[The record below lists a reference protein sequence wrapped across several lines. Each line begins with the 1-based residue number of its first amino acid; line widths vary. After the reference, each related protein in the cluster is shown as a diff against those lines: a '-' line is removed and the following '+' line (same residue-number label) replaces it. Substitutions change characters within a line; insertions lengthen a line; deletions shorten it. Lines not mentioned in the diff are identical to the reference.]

1 MTKNTMHELNKSQ
14 LEKVTGG
21 AVASDPNN
29 MIQDERLA
37 ELEQR
42 LKQFMKT
49 KHGQE
54 LGLPTDQPNGSFLG
68 GSSLGGGF
76 GNGPFPDPLALQ

>member
-21 AVASDPNN
+21 AVASDPNT

-49 KHGQE
+49 KRGQE
-54 LGLPTDQPNGSFLG
+54 LGLPTDMLNGSFLG
-68 GSSLGGGF
+68 GCLGSGF

>member
-21 AVASDPNN
+21 AASDPDTKL
-29 MIQDERLA
+29 QDERLA

-54 LGLPTDQPNGSFLG
+54 LGLPNDQPNGSFLG
-68 GSSLGGGF
+68 GGF
-76 GNGPFPDPLALQ
+76 GDCFGNNPAYNSDALQ

>member
-21 AVASDPNN
+21 AASDLDTKL
-29 MIQDERLA
+29 QDERLA

-49 KHGQE
+49 KRGQE
-54 LGLPTDQPNGSFLG
+54 LGLPTDMPNGSFLG

>member
-1 MTKNTMHELNKSQ
+1 MTKNTMHEHNKSQ

-21 AVASDPNN
+21 AVASDPNT

-49 KHGQE
+49 KRGQE
-54 LGLPTDQPNGSFLG
+54 LGLPTDMPNGSFLG

>member
-21 AVASDPNN
+21 AVASDPNT

-37 ELEQR
+37 EFEQR

-49 KHGQE
+49 KRGQE
-54 LGLPTDQPNGSFLG
+54 LGLPTDQPNGGFLG

>member
-1 MTKNTMHELNKSQ
+1 MTKNTIHELNKSQ

-21 AVASDPNN
+21 AASDPDTKL
-29 MIQDERLA
+29 QDERLA

-49 KHGQE
+49 KRGQE

>member
-21 AVASDPNN
+21 AASDPNA

-49 KHGQE
+49 KRGQE

>member
-21 AVASDPNN
+21 AASDPNT

-49 KHGQE
+49 KRGQE
-54 LGLPTDQPNGSFLG
+54 LGLPTDMPNGSFLG
-68 GSSLGGGF
+68 GGLGSGF

>member
-1 MTKNTMHELNKSQ
+1 MTKNTMHELNQSQ

-21 AVASDPNN
+21 AVASDPNT

-37 ELEQR
+37 ELAER

-49 KHGQE
+49 KRGQE
-54 LGLPTDQPNGSFLG
+54 LELPTDMPNGSFFG
-68 GSSLGGGF
+68 GNSLGGGF
-76 GNGPFPDPLALQ
+76 GNDPFPDPLALQ

>member
-21 AVASDPNN
+21 AAYDPDTKL
-29 MIQDERLA
+29 QDERLA

-49 KHGQE
+49 KRGQE
-54 LGLPTDQPNGSFLG
+54 LGLPTDMPNGGF
-68 GSSLGGGF
+68 LGGGF
-76 GNGPFPDPLALQ
+76 GDCFGNNPAYNSDALQ

>member
-14 LEKVTGG
+14 LEKVKGG
-21 AVASDPNN
+21 AVASDPNT

-49 KHGQE
+49 KRGQE
-54 LGLPTDQPNGSFLG
+54 LGLPTDMPNGSFLG
-68 GSSLGGGF
+68 GGLGSGF

>member
-14 LEKVTGG
+14 LEKVTG
-21 AVASDPNN
+21 AVASDPNT

-49 KHGQE
+49 KRGQE

-76 GNGPFPDPLALQ
+76 GNGPFSDPNALQ

>member
-21 AVASDPNN
+21 AVASDPNT

-42 LKQFMKT
+42 LKRFMKT
-49 KHGQE
+49 RRGQE
-54 LGLPTDQPNGSFLG
+54 LGLPTDMPNGGFLG
-68 GSSLGGGF
+68 GEFGDCF
-76 GNGPFPDPLALQ
+76 GNNPAYNSDALQ